1 MADISLRAD
10 ADIRAILPLFDKAA
24 ADELAVVDES
34 GLVLGVL
41 TEKHARR
48 RYFEEIESS
57 QRALFGE
64 G

>member
-1 MADISLRAD
+1 
-10 ADIRAILPLFDKAA
+10 
-24 ADELAVVDES
+24 
-34 GLVLGVL
+34 VL